1 MSAGF
6 WDPRRRFLRLQQEE
20 VPMSPRHPTCSIL
33 WLSAILFVP
42 AATYSAEGTNG
53 RIEITGDYRYAARE
67 SEPVAD
73 AKALACRE
81 AWRLAVMNSSLYRE
95 QTASVVDS
103 PLLRELADT
112 LASHH
117 VQDQQ
122 IVEQTERGRTVSC
135 RVRGFLPLEETGRVI
150 RTQLAGGPTQ
160 TEGLDQN
167 RVLRLVNVREEGSAT
182 IVIQYQ
188 ALKRLD
194 WLGTHYQG
202 GLRESADIMVDF
214 YDEQGLLIRTDR
226 YPARR
231 TPSGDDVLNP
241 GAVAV
246 LKVTKPAAAKT
257 YRVWLVK

>member
-1 MSAGF
+1 MS
-6 WDPRRRFLRLQQEE
+6 
-20 VPMSPRHPTCSIL
+20 SRHATHSIL
-33 WLSAILFVP
+33 WLSAILLVP
-42 AATYSAEGTNG
+42 PATSGAEGTNG
-53 RIEITGDYRYAARE
+53 RIEITGDYRYAAHE
-67 SEPVAD
+67 SESPAD
-73 AKALACRE
+73 AKATACRE
-81 AWRLAVMNSSLYRE
+81 AWRLAVVNSPLYRE

-103 PLLRELADT
+103 PLLRELAYT
-112 LASHH
+112 LATRH

-135 RVRGFLPLEETGRVI
+135 HVRGVLPVEESTRVI
-150 RTQLAGGPTQ
+150 RTQLAGGPPSG
-160 TEGLDQN
+160 EGLDQN
-167 RVLRLVNVREEGSAT
+167 RVLRLLSVKEESSGTLA
-182 IVIQYQ
+182 IQYQ

-194 WLGTHYQG
+194 WIGTHYQG

-231 TPSGDDVLNP
+231 TPAGDDVLNP